1 MNASRACLIS
11 CILFTQFYNASQ
23 IHVRTQRII
32 YVAMERVKCT
42 SSFDMFCQP
51 RKKLTNKNVC
61 SHGWVTTIVSF
72 LHDYN
77 NNTAL
82 QKRLKHDN

>member
-1 MNASRACLIS
+1 MFDLLHFIYV
-11 CILFTQFYNASQ
+11 YNASQ
-23 IHVRTQRII
+23 IHVRTKCII
-32 YVAMERVKCT
+32 YVAMEWVKCK

-61 SHGWVTTIVSF
+61 SHGWVTTTIVSF

-77 NNTAL
+77 NNSIA
-82 QKRLKHDN
+82 KAS

>member
-1 MNASRACLIS
+1 MFDLLHFIYA
-11 CILFTQFYNASQ
+11 YNASQ
-23 IHVRTQRII
+23 IHVRTQCII
-32 YVAMERVKCT
+32 YVAMERVKCE

-61 SHGWVTTIVSF
+61 SHGWVTTTIASF
-72 LHDYN
+72 LHDY

-82 QKRLKHDN
+82 QKRLKRDN